1 MNARMLLADA
11 RSSAGLVA
19 RMAPWALVGVTMP
32 LLVMGLVGWAGTLE
46 MPVARVS
53 AQSSQVL
60 AIDGQVIATL
70 HGEEDRTI
78 VPLNKMSK
86 YLTRAVVATEDRAFY
101 QHSGVSLKGM
111 VRAARANFQG
121 RQILQGGSTITQQYV
136 RNAFPSIGTQRT
148 VTRKLRESALAVW
161 VEQGSSKREILEKY
175 LNLVYFG
182 RGAYGA
188 EAAARTYFKVPASD
202 LTIGQAAYLAGVI
215 RSPERYQIGASA
227 SEATKIRNKVLGDML
242 QAKYLTKA
250 EATAARAEDLKA
262 QFKPGVSIEVES
274 PRAGFFVEYVRQ
286 LLRREFK
293 LTDEQILSGGLQI
306 QTTLDLRM
314 QDAAEKAVSSTLDAP
329 TDPEAAL
336 ISMDGNGNVKAMVG
350 GREVSNINRARGFNF
365 AVDAL
370 GNGGGRPAGSAFKV
384 IALASMI
391 DQGKSVASTFSGPS
405 TIKIESPRC
414 RNADGTPWEVS
425 NFANAGF
432 GTLDV
437 TTATLNSVNTI
448 YAQIMEQVVTP
459 AQFMAMSER
468 LGIQIPQY
476 DAGCAL
482 TLGTSDVTPMEMA
495 RAYTTFSQR
504 GNRPETIV
512 VSKITDSSGKVLAER
527 GSRSE
532 KVMEQNVADTV
543 NYVLERNV
551 SGGTGTGAQI
561 GRPAAGKTG
570 TTQNYENA
578 WFAGYTPELTT
589 VVWMGYAP
597 LPDGTIPW
605 MQNVRGKAVTG
616 GSFPATIWKKFMSEA
631 VKGSKPSKF
640 SRPRLGG
647 ELVRAANVSSGPSDE
662 NSTQSSTGEGGENGS
677 LTPGGSDDSA
687 PPPRP
692 RFEPRSG
699 SGDTCGVLGN
709 RRCPPAVAPEP
720 QSRSRPA
727 QPNSAPPSAED
738 IEAEVRRSLGTA
750 GGSL

>member
-1 MNARMLLADA
+1 MYARMLFADA
-11 RSSAGLVA
+11 RSSAGLLA
-19 RMAPWALVGVTMP
+19 KMAPWALVGVTMP
-32 LLVMGLVGWAGTLE
+32 LLVMGLIGWAATLE
-46 MPVARVS
+46 MPVAGVS
-53 AQSSQVL
+53 AQSSKVL

-70 HGEEDRTI
+70 HGEENRTI
-78 VPLNKMSK
+78 VPLSK
-86 YLTRAVVATEDRAFY
+86 ISRNLTRAVVATEDRSFY
-101 QHSGVSLKGM
+101 DHPGVSFKGI
-111 VRAARANFQG
+111 VRAARANFEGKQV
-121 RQILQGGSTITQQYV
+121 LQGGSTITQQYV

-148 VTRKLRESALAVW
+148 LTRKLRESALAVW
-161 VEQGSSKREILEKY
+161 VEQGSSKTEILEKY

-227 SEATKIRNKVLGDML
+227 SEATKIRNQVLGDML
-242 QAKYLTKA
+242 AAGYVTRA

-314 QDAAEKAVSSTLDAP
+314 QEAAEQAVSSTLDAP

-350 GREVSNINRARGFNF
+350 SREVNNIDRARGFNF

-405 TIKIESPRC
+405 SIKIESPRC

-425 NFANAGF
+425 NFANSGF
-432 GTLDV
+432 GALDV
-437 TTATLNSVNTI
+437 TSATLSSVNTI

-459 AQFMAMSER
+459 AQFISMSER

-495 RAYTTFSQR
+495 RAYATFSQR
-504 GNRPETIV
+504 GNRPEIIV

-527 GSRSE
+527 GNKSE

-551 SGGTGTGAQI
+551 SGGTGTGARI

-631 VKGSKPSKF
+631 VKGSEPSKF
-640 SRPRLGG
+640 SKPKLGG
-647 ELVRAANVSSGPSDE
+647 ELVQAARVSSGESDGST
-662 NSTQSSTGEGGENGS
+662 STQSMTSDGGENSS
-677 LTPGGSDDSA
+677 LAPGGSGDSA
-687 PPPRP
+687 PPPSP
-692 RFEPRSG
+692 RFVPRAG

-709 RRCPPAVAPEP
+709 RRCPPAVAQEES

-727 QPNSAPPSAED
+727 QPNSAPRSAED
-738 IEAEVRRSLGTA
+738 IEAEVRRSLGI
-750 GGSL
+750 